1 MAKDIIFS
9 EEARKKLLA
18 GAEKIARAVGVT
30 MGPKGR
36 NVVIEKKY
44 GGPTVT
50 NDGVSIARE
59 VEVADAVENLGA
71 QIVKE
76 AASKTNDAAGDGTT
90 TATVLAHAIVAEGM
104 RNVAAGANP
113 MAMKLGIEQ
122 GVEVVRT
129 ELEKRARKIAGKKDM
144 ASVAEISAQNP
155 KVGELIAEVMETVG
169 GDGVITVEE
178 GQTIG
183 LSKKVVEGMQFDSGY
198 ISPYMVTDPGR
209 MEAVMDK
216 TAILVT
222 DKKITSIQE
231 LLPVV
236 EALANGGRK
245 ELLIIAEDVE
255 GDALATLV
263 VNKLRGTFTAVAVK
277 APAFGDRRKAI
288 LKDIAVLTGAT
299 LISEEL
305 GLKLENAT
313 LADLGTARRVIITK
327 DNTTL
332 VEGGGEKASID
343 ARAAEIKVEVDNST
357 SDYDR
362 EKAAERLARLRG
374 GVAVIEVGA
383 ATEVELKEKKHR
395 IEDALSA
402 TKAAVEEGIV
412 AGGGTALVKCARA
425 VEDAAK
431 KHGGDADERVGML
444 LVAKAITIPARR
456 IAENAG
462 FEGSLVVER
471 MREDSDSPIGFN
483 AATGDYEDLFANGII
498 DPKKVTRSALEN
510 AASAAA
516 MLLTCESVITEI
528 PEEKPAAAAGGADM
542 GGMGGMM

>member
-9 EEARKKLLA
+9 EEARKKLLS

-425 VEDAAK
+425 VEEAAK
-431 KHGGDADERVGML
+431 KHSGDADERVGML

>member
-122 GVEVVRT
+122 GVEVVRK

-332 VEGGGEKASID
+332 VEGGGEKAAID

-431 KHGGDADERVGML
+431 KHSGDADERVGML

>member
-122 GVEVVRT
+122 GVEVVRK

-332 VEGGGEKASID
+332 VEGGGEKAAID

-425 VEDAAK
+425 VEEAAK

>member
-122 GVEVVRT
+122 GVEVVRG

-431 KHGGDADERVGML
+431 KHSGDADERVGML

>member
-9 EEARKKLLA
+9 EEARKKLLS

-332 VEGGGEKASID
+332 VEGGGEKTAID

-425 VEDAAK
+425 VEEAAK
-431 KHGGDADERVGML
+431 KHSGDADERVGML

>member
-122 GVEVVRT
+122 GVEVVRK

-332 VEGGGEKASID
+332 VEGGGEKAAID

-425 VEDAAK
+425 VEEAAK
-431 KHGGDADERVGML
+431 KHSGDADERVGML

>member
-122 GVEVVRT
+122 GVEVVRK

-425 VEDAAK
+425 VEEAAK

>member
-122 GVEVVRT
+122 GVEVVRK

-332 VEGGGEKASID
+332 VEGGGEKTAID

-431 KHGGDADERVGML
+431 KHSGDADERVGML